1 MGFKTNAK
9 AEKFII
15 DKSKTQISNSAFRIR
30 SFLCTFQS
38 ALITQVDKITLHAVY
53 IDLIM
58 ELLSTDSF

>member
-38 ALITQVDKITLHAVY
+38 ALITQVDKITLHAV
-53 IDLIM
+53 
-58 ELLSTDSF
+58 